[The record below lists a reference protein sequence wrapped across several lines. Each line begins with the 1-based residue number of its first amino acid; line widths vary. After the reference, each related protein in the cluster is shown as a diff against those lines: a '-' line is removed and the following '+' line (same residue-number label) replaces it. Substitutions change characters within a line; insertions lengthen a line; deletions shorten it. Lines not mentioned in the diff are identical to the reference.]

1 MSQPSAPNGQ
11 STSSGLQALVIG
23 AGPAGLA
30 SGLALAHCGLKCAV
44 AGPVS
49 DPYDGRTAALFQGS
63 ITFLQ
68 NIGAWDAIKD
78 QAEPLKAIR
87 LIDATG
93 GLLRAPEVTFWA
105 SEIGHPVFGYN
116 VPTGGLSAALE
127 RAAKGRITRIVTA
140 GVKRIETGPAAVSV
154 ETAEGQHYSA
164 PLVAGADG
172 RGSASRAAAGIETTS
187 WPYPQAAVCCTFTH
201 TREHN
206 GISTELHRRAGPLT
220 VVPMPGR
227 GSSLV
232 WVDTPEE
239 AKRLANLPER
249 EFSAELTHHL
259 GGLLGTLSALTPRRV
274 FPLSGQTAKVLG
286 QNRIALIGEA
296 GHIIPPIGAQ
306 GLNLS
311 LRDAATLAELASDA
325 VAKGLDPGSA
335 ALLAE
340 YGSRRQRDVTG
351 RVWTIDLMNRS
362 LLSGLLPVHLARGA
376 GLVALKAIAPL
387 RHMVMRE
394 GMAPSYAT
402 PRLMQV

>member
-1 MSQPSAPNGQ
+1 MTQKMSSSDQAAASAF
-11 STSSGLQALVIG
+11 QAIVVG

-30 SGLALAHCGLKCAV
+30 TGLALAHCGLRCAV

-93 GLLRAPEVTFWA
+93 GLMRAPEVTFWA

-127 RAAKGRITRIVTA
+127 RATQGRLTRIVTA
-140 GVKRIETGPAAVSV
+140 GVKHIETGPDAVSI
-154 ETAEGQHYSA
+154 ETAEGARFSA
-164 PLVAGADG
+164 SLVAGADG
-172 RGSASRAAAGIETTS
+172 RGSASRAAAGIQTTS
-187 WPYPQAAVCCTFTH
+187 WPYPQSAVCCTFTH
-201 TREHN
+201 MRDHQ

-239 AKRLANLPER
+239 AKRLGDLSDRDFA
-249 EFSAELTHHL
+249 AELSQHL
-259 GGLLGTLSALTPRRV
+259 GGLLGALSAFTPRRI
-274 FPLSGQTAKVLG
+274 FPLSGQSAKVLG

-325 VAKGLDPGSA
+325 VAKGQDPGSA
-335 ALLAE
+335 MLLAE
-340 YGSRRQRDVTG
+340 YGRRRQRDVTG

>member
-1 MSQPSAPNGQ
+1 MSDPSKNDF
-11 STSSGLQALVIG
+11 QAIVIG

-30 SGLALAHCGLKCAV
+30 TGLALAQCGLKCAV

-68 NIGAWDAIKD
+68 NIGAWDAIQG

-87 LIDATG
+87 LVDATG

-127 RAAKGRITRIVTA
+127 RAASGRLTRIVTA
-140 GVKRIETGPAAVSV
+140 GVKRIETRAASV
-154 ETAEGQHYSA
+154 ELETAEGQTYAA

-172 RGSASRAAAGIETTS
+172 RGSSSRKAAGIETTS
-187 WPYPQAAVCCTFTH
+187 WPYPQAAVCCTFSH
-201 TREHN
+201 TRDHQ

-239 AKRLANLPER
+239 AKRLGELPDAA
-249 EFSAELTHHL
+249 FASELNQHL
-259 GGLLGTLSALTPRRV
+259 AGLLGTLSAFTPRRI

-311 LRDAATLAELASDA
+311 LRDAATLAELASEA
-325 VAKGLDPGSA
+325 VQAGGDPGAA

-340 YGSRRQRDVTG
+340 YGARRQRDVNG

-362 LLSGLLPVHLARGA
+362 LLSALLPVHLARGA
-376 GLVALKAIAPL
+376 GLVALKAISPL
-387 RHMVMRE
+387 RQMVMRE
-394 GMAPSYAT
+394 GMGPSYAT
-402 PRLMQV
+402 PRLMRV

>member
-1 MSQPSAPNGQ
+1 MNKRSASLHQ
-11 STSSGLQALVIG
+11 SPGNDLQAIVIG

-30 SGLALAHCGLKCAV
+30 TGLALAHCGLRTAV
-44 AGPVS
+44 AGPLS
-49 DPYDGRTAALFQGS
+49 DPYDGRTAALFQSS
-63 ITFLQ
+63 ISFLQ

-127 RAAKGRITRIVTA
+127 RAAQGRVTRIITS
-140 GVKRIETGPAAVSV
+140 GVKRIDPGPDAVSI
-154 ETAEGQHYSA
+154 ETAEGEQYAA
-164 PLVAGADG
+164 PLLAGADG
-172 RGSASRAAAGIETTS
+172 RGSASRTAAGIETTS
-187 WPYPQAAVCCTFTH
+187 WPYPQAAVCCTFSH
-201 TREHN
+201 TRGHQ
-206 GISTELHRRAGPLT
+206 GVSTELHRRAGPLT
-220 VVPMPGR
+220 VVPMPGS

-239 AKRLANLPER
+239 AKRLGGLPDQD
-249 EFSAELTHHL
+249 FATELTHHL
-259 GGLLGTLSALTPRRV
+259 GGLLGSLSAFTPRRI
-274 FPLSGQTAKVLG
+274 FPLSGQTAKVMG

-311 LRDAATLAELASDA
+311 LRDAATLAELAGDA
-325 VAKGLDPGSA
+325 AAIGQDPGSA
-335 ALLAE
+335 HVLAE
-340 YGSRRQRDVTG
+340 FGSRRQRDVTG
-351 RVWTIDLMNRS
+351 RVWTVDLMNRS
-362 LLSGLLPVHLARGA
+362 LLSGLFPVHLARGA

-402 PRLMQV
+402 PRLMQI

>member
-1 MSQPSAPNGQ
+1 MTQ
-11 STSSGLQALVIG
+11 TSDHQAIVIG

-30 SGLALAHCGLKCAV
+30 TGLALAHCGLKCAV

-63 ITFLQ
+63 IIFLQ
-68 NIGAWDAIKD
+68 NIGAWEFFKD
-78 QAEPLKAIR
+78 QTEPLKAIR

-105 SEIGHPVFGYN
+105 SEIGHPVFGHN

-127 RAAKGRITRIVTA
+127 RAAEGRLTRVVTT
-140 GVKRIETGPAAVSV
+140 GVKRIDTSGSRVEI
-154 ETAEGQHYSA
+154 ETAEGQTLSA

-172 RGSASRAAAGIETTS
+172 RGSASRTAAGIETKT
-187 WPYPQAAVCCTFTH
+187 WPYPQAAVCCTFAH
-201 TREHN
+201 TREHQ

-239 AKRLANLPER
+239 AQRLGALSEA
-249 EFSAELTHHL
+249 EFAAELNHHL
-259 GGLLGTLSALTPRRV
+259 SGLLGTMSAFTPRRI

-311 LRDAATLAELASDA
+311 LRDAATLAELASEA
-325 VAKGLDPGSA
+325 VSKGQDPGSQE
-335 ALLAE
+335 LLAT
-340 YGSRRQRDVTG
+340 YDARRQRDVTG

-376 GLVALKAIAPL
+376 GLVALKAVAPL
-387 RHMVMRE
+387 RRMVMRE

-402 PRLMQV
+402 PRLMQL